1 MLFHV
6 ISVCT
11 AEKRGREFAQR
22 TRVKYYLKI
31 KKKYILEIKKYVCK
45 KLRIFFII
53 SSAVIH
59 QFQTN
64 VLCNAGEVRHIGFR
78 DKGTSVISL
87 ATSPATTAAMFNM
100 RKTECMVI
108 SSIKGRCQKYPKQR
122 QSLFINY
129 LPRKVALLWIP
140 PHHTHKKKNQRGG
153 GQADIIYFFHFEYF
167 KNYAKNEKSEI
178 IRNFNCILLI
188 FPIFFE
194 F

>member
-1 MLFHV
+1 MQIIRDV
-6 ISVCT
+6 ISCYFSLHCRKTREGVCI
-11 AEKRGREFAQR
+11 ANQS
-22 TRVKYYLKI
+22 KI
-31 KKKYILEIKKYVCK
+31 LPKNKKKYILEIKKYVCK

-129 LPRKVALLWIP
+129 LQRKVALLWIP
-140 PHHTHKKKNQRGG
+140 PPTHTKKRTKGG
-153 GQADIIYFFHFEYF
+153 GSGRHYLFL
-167 KNYAKNEKSEI
+167 S
-178 IRNFNCILLI
+178 L
-188 FPIFFE
+188 
-194 F
+194 